1 MQGALGIDRKTPV
14 VIVLPGPPR
23 GKGRPRFAMRGG
35 RPGTYTD
42 EKTRSYEGALRLA
55 GAQAMAGAAP
65 IDGALRVIVCATFP
79 VPASW
84 SKPKRER
91 ALAGAV
97 RPTGKPDADNLL
109 KVMDALNEVV
119 FRDDAQVVE
128 AVVAKVYGR
137 VPSLRI
143 EVVAA

>member
-1 MQGALGIDRKTPV
+1 MQGVLGIDRKAPV

-35 RPGTYTD
+35 RPSTYTD
-42 EKTRSYEGALRLA
+42 EATRSYEGALRMA
-55 GAQAMAGAAP
+55 GSAAMKGAAP
-65 IDGALRVIVCATFP
+65 IEGALRVIVCATFP

-84 SKPKRER
+84 SRAKREQ

-97 RPTGKPDADNLL
+97 RPTGKPDADNLM
-109 KVMDALNEVV
+109 KVIDALNEVV
-119 FRDDAQVVE
+119 WRDDAQVVE

-143 EVVAA
+143 EVSPR